1 MQIITDPAKVSAAL
15 EKFAADSSVAL
26 VFTEEAQVSVPELEL
41 MREAARL
48 CDRVIVSAAVPIQKP
63 DLLKNAA
70 VDVLLQMPPS
80 SLVEIEVRKQPMT
93 PKLQAILLT
102 LPNLV
107 LVRPGQ
113 VALKTQLEALLE
125 WSPGLTIVQEFKI

>member
-1 MQIITDPAKVSAAL
+1 MQIITDPVKVSPAL
-15 EKFAADSSVAL
+15 EKFPADSSVAL
-26 VFTEEAQVSVPELEL
+26 VFTDDAQLSVPELSL

-48 CDRVIVSAAVPIQKP
+48 CDRVVVSAAVPIQKP
-63 DLLKNAA
+63 ELLKNAA
-70 VDVLLQMPPS
+70 VDVLLQLPPS

-93 PKLQAILLT
+93 PQLQAILLV

-107 LVRPGQ
+107 LIRPGQ
-113 VALKTQLEALLE
+113 VALKAQLEALLE